1 MSRIFLARHGQTEGN
16 RDGFVLG
23 RSDSPLTAEGMSLVE
38 ALAARLVGEPVRA
51 IMASPLGRALA
62 TARIYAET
70 LSAPIIVREGI
81 AELSCGLWEGML
93 RAVVAGDR
101 PKFRLSWDDR
111 PPGGESYLDG
121 QERVRALLGEIH
133 SMSDAGALLVVGH
146 AAVNRVFLKLAL
158 DILPET
164 AMRIRCLH
172 GLLYIV
178 DGDGKVRR
186 RSVTGTDEI
195 GLSLEDEH
203 P

>member
-1 MSRIFLARHGQTEGN
+1 MPKIFLARHGETEGN

-23 RSDSPLTAEGMSLVE
+23 RSDSPLTANGVSVVQ
-38 ALAARLVGEPVRA
+38 ALATRLTAEPVRV
-51 IMASPLGRALA
+51 IIASPLGRAVT
-62 TARIYAET
+62 TARIYAES
-70 LSAPIIVREGI
+70 LCAPIVVREGI

-93 RAVVAGDR
+93 RAAVAGDR

-121 QERVRALLGEIH
+121 EERVRAILDEIENI
-133 SMSDAGALLVVGH
+133 SDHGSLLVVGH

-158 DILPET
+158 GLPPET

-172 GLLYIV
+172 GLLYIL
-178 DGDGKVRR
+178 DGDREVRR
-186 RSVTGTDEI
+186 RSAMGPDER
-195 GLSLEDEH
+195 GFSLEDEH